1 MNDST
6 MINTEELEVI
16 DVMHNDNGTTTTT
29 YELGG
34 KVPYHVT
41 RATKDDNFVVLFR
54 EGLIVKA
61 MSYNDDNVELI
72 KEVLA
77 ILNPNAV
84 FIAVV
89 MGKC

>member
-1 MNDST
+1 MNNSA
-6 MINTEELEVI
+6 INTEELQVI
-16 DVMHNDNGTTTTT
+16 DVVHNDNGTTTTT

-34 KVPYHVT
+34 KIPYHVT

-54 EGLIVKA
+54 DGLIVKA
-61 MSYNDDNVELI
+61 MPHNDDNPELI